1 MSRRRYLSGRE
12 TELQLGVKNWTGN
25 KTALEVTEGRVG
37 IGTSAPEYMLTLNG
51 DMQIQN
57 QLVDFTGSPGVD
69 GLSLVSTGSSV
80 KWATPEIEFSGITIE
95 DEGVVV
101 GSAGSVNTLNF
112 EGTSI
117 EATAFGGIATITVD
131 PFEPE
136 GFNGSVQFNDNG
148 VFGGAENL
156 LYNKLLNKVGIGTT
170 TYGSETLYV
179 TGNLGVS
186 DELNVE
192 KVFVTDK
199 SPTQAN
205 ELASKE
211 YVDLFATAALVI
223 QQAVSAASTENLTG
237 VTYVNG
243 PTAGIGNSELGI
255 GASLHSNSNGVF
267 TIDNFTPAQ
276 GDRILIKNQLPNRW
290 ENGFYELKD
299 TGSASTPWIL
309 ERAPDFDQPD
319 EIVAGA
325 FTFVTN
331 GEVNQA
337 NGFVLIEVNPKFPP
351 DGSGYVGFS
360 TLAFTQFS
368 AAGQVEAG
376 EGLYKIDSTINVGTA
391 GSDRIV
397 VNEDDIDLAVVNTT
411 NTYADSDEEKYFIS
425 TIDVD
430 GYGRVT
436 GFSSDQHQFAAYDD
450 HGVVRLDPVAFS
462 INSVSGILTAA
473 NYFNVRNI
481 NLPLADSEAGVI
493 TAKMMKGISIDSNGD
508 IISMRH
514 GDFTGILSA
523 TQFIGDGSGLENILT
538 GVGLATEN
546 GYVGSGATTLE
557 FRGPGMG
564 VVTLDTISGIGT
576 INVEGGRDIDE
587 IGEANQVLF
596 KDSTNTATTSANLQF
611 NGTNL
616 TCAGTVTANSDER
629 LKENITTIDDALNK
643 VRALRGVEYDHKK
656 TRDHCLGLVAQEV
669 EQVIPDVVYEDALGT
684 KSVAYQNIV
693 ALLIEAMKDQQRQID
708 ELKRQLG

>member
-12 TELQLGVKNWTGN
+12 TELKVGVAGFTGN
-25 KTALEVTEGRVG
+25 KVALEVTEGRVG
-37 IGTSAPEYMLTLNG
+37 FGTTTAYHQLTVNG

-57 QLVDFTGSPGVD
+57 ELYDYTGYPGAE

-80 KWATPEIEFSGITIE
+80 KWAVPEIQFGGITVE

-101 GSAGSVNTLNF
+101 GSAGSVDTLNF
-112 EGTSI
+112 VGASI
-117 EATAFGGIATITVD
+117 EATAFQGIATITVD
-131 PFEPE
+131 PFDPSGE
-136 GFNGSVQFNDNG
+136 NTYVQYNDNG
-148 VFGGAENL
+148 NFGGAEGL
-156 LYNKLLNKVGIGTT
+156 VFNKTLNKVGVGSTDF
-170 TYGSETLYV
+170 GSETLYV
-179 TGNLGVS
+179 TGTLGVS
-186 DELNVE
+186 QEVNVE

-199 SPTQAN
+199 SPTAAN

-223 QQAVSAASTENLTG
+223 QQAVSAGSTENLVG
-237 VTYVNG
+237 TYVDG

-255 GASLHSNSNGVF
+255 GASLHANSNGVF
-267 TIDNFTPAQ
+267 TIDGFTPALE
-276 GDRILIKNQLPNRW
+276 DRILIKNQDTQY
-290 ENGFYELKD
+290 ENGFYKLKD

-309 ERAPDFDQPD
+309 ERTADFDQPD

-351 DGSGYVGFS
+351 DGNGYVGFS

-411 NTYADSDEEKYFIS
+411 NTFADSDEEKYFIS

-430 GYGRVT
+430 GYGRIT

-450 HGVVRLDPVAFS
+450 HGVVQLDPVAFS

-481 NLPLADSEAGVI
+481 NLPLEDSEAGVI
-493 TAKMMKGISIDSNGD
+493 TAKMLKGISIDSNGD

-656 TRDHCLGLVAQEV
+656 TRDHCLGLIAQEV
-669 EQVIPDVVYEDALGT
+669 EEVIPDVVYEDALGT

-693 ALLIEAMKDQQRQID
+693 ALLIEAVKDQQRQID